1 MNVSCECFFLHFY
14 NEGNTSPV
22 LDELD
27 YKVSGYITVQAVL
40 TSPDSSIK
48 LSYGNM
54 QHKAIR
60 NTSWDLGDDAVV
72 LLKPYCR
79 TH

>member
-22 LDELD
+22 LNEPD
-27 YKVSGYITVQAVL
+27 YRGLVTLQYRAVL
-40 TSPDSSIK
+40 RSPDSSIK

-60 NTSWDLGDDAVV
+60 NTSWDLGDDTVV